1 MVLLSPP
8 YGTAIVFSSRRDSGD
23 DYRHDDIWVMDPFGG
38 NQGRVTDQNTGANEM
53 PTWLPVTEPIS
64 ITWTVPARFGLD
76 GDGDGLVNYPTTPED
91 VQHESYRV
99 DLKVAA
105 NGGSCDPTKRYDWF
119 LDGVLTA
126 AIQEGCVFHVDFP
139 REGEFQV
146 TLNLD
151 QQAAKTIPVVV
162 QDWLVVSIGDSIASA
177 KETPTSR
184 RARILFRAGSRTTVT
199 VRRWP
204 AARGPRGCSK
214 TTTTRPR

>member
-1 MVLLSPP
+1 MWSPD
-8 YGTAIVFSSRRDSGD
+8 GTKIVFSSRRDSGD
-23 DYRHDDIWVMDPFGG
+23 GFRHDDIWVMSPSGA
-38 NQGRVTDQNTGANEM
+38 NQTRVTNQTIGANEM
-53 PTWLPVTEPIS
+53 PTWLPVAEPIS

-151 QQAAKTIPVVV
+151 QEAAKTIPVVV
-162 QDWLVVSIGDSIASA
+162 QDWLVVSIGDSIASGEGNPDVP
-177 KETPTSR
+177 KGT
-184 RARILFRAGSRTTVT
+184 
-199 VRRWP
+199 
-204 AARGPRGCSK
+204 GPYSDWR
-214 TTTTRPR
+214 